1 MARHPNL
8 PLLDARVHH
17 PGAERHTSA
26 IDASVNVVDRRG
38 FEARYVRR
46 TAERAVIYVSPQN
59 GCAQGCTMCWLTA
72 QRMTRAADARL
83 PNLLAQLGRGLAELD
98 AATAAGVPPP
108 TELHVDFMGR
118 GDALA
123 SRVLSDTLPGF
134 ARALRLAANF
144 RKARP
149 RILLSTILPRV
160 ARRVDLVDLVR
171 GPEDEGVQT
180 DVYWSWYSSDPVFR
194 QQRMPA
200 ADDANRS
207 FDRLADLASA
217 QRRPARVHFA
227 LIPGENDDEVDAEDL
242 LRALQARGLR
252 ARVNL
257 VAYNPPPGEPPDPDS
272 IASAARAAVYL
283 AVLRASP
290 MIERVKQILPVGRD
304 VHAACGMFAGAN
316 PTTHTNNQDESE
328 TT

>member
-1 MARHPNL
+1 MRSATL
-8 PLLDARVHH
+8 PLLNGPRH
-17 PGAERHTSA
+17 PGAARYVSSH
-26 IDASVNVVDRRG
+26 DASVNVVDRRG
-38 FEARYVRR
+38 YEARYVRR

-72 QRMTRAADARL
+72 QGMTRAEDARL

-108 TELHVDFMGR
+108 AELHVDFMGR

-123 SRVLSDTLPGF
+123 SRELPAALPGF

-144 RKARP
+144 RRARP

-171 GPEDEGVQT
+171 GSENEGVQA

-194 QQRMPA
+194 SRRMPG
-200 ADDANRS
+200 ADDVNRS
-207 FDRLADLASA
+207 FDRIADLTSA

-227 LIPGENDDEVDAEDL
+227 LIPDENDDEVDAHDL
-242 LRALQARGLR
+242 LRALQARGTR

-257 VAYNPPPGEPPDPDS
+257 VAYNPPPGETSDMHPS
-272 IASAARAAVYL
+272 IAEDRAAAYM
-283 AVLRASP
+283 AALRASP
-290 MIERVKQILPVGRD
+290 VIERVKQILPVGRD
-304 VHAACGMFAGAN
+304 VHAACGMFAGPSAATSTYN
-316 PTTHTNNQDESE
+316 PDESE